1 MKSTADEATFRNYM
15 FFWGGQLVS
24 LLGSSIAQFSI
35 IWWITV
41 ETESAFYLSVASLLG
56 LAPMVVLSPL
66 TGVIADRWNRKALI
80 GTVDLLQAL
89 STLGIIFMFW
99 SDAVAIWQVLILLT
113 LRGVFQA
120 FHNPATAAIIP
131 MMVPRE
137 RLSRMNGVNFLFN
150 GAVNLVGPVTAALLL
165 EVWKIES
172 ILWIDA
178 FTFVVALVPL
188 LMITLPSVR
197 GKHEKPSFKED
208 LAEGIRFIKRG
219 RGLLPTVIMAA
230 LLNFLLAPLSTLLPY
245 YLKVDHL
252 GGASHLALV
261 MALSSGGTLGGGLLM
276 SVWKGAKRKIAI
288 AIASIYITFLGY
300 ALVAFT
306 PLGLFWFMGLSLF
319 IMGFCSPIANVS
331 IITILQTVVPA
342 EMQGRITSV
351 LTAVAM
357 GAMPL
362 GMILAG
368 TIAEF
373 TPTANIFLG
382 CVIAGVIV
390 LTLSWLFT
398 DIRHVEE
405 MKTVPLQ

>member
-1 MKSTADEATFRNYM
+1 MESMADEATFRSYI
-15 FFWGGQLVS
+15 FFWGGQLIS

-56 LAPMVVLSPL
+56 LAPMVLLAPF
-66 TGVIADRWNRKALI
+66 TGVLADRWNRKVLI
-80 GTVDLLQAL
+80 GSVDLFQAL
-89 STLGIIFMFW
+89 TTVVIIFIFW
-99 SDAVAIWQVLILLT
+99 LDVVTLWPILALLT

-120 FHNPATAAIIP
+120 FHNPAAAAIIP

-150 GAVNLVGPVTAALLL
+150 GAVNLVGPVIGAVLL
-165 EVWKIES
+165 EIWSIDA

-178 FTFVVALVPL
+178 ATFVVALIPL
-188 LMITLPSVR
+188 LIIKLPPVR
-197 GKHEKPSFKED
+197 GDREKPSFKKD
-208 LAEGIRFIKRG
+208 LADGIRFIRRG
-219 RGLLPTVIMAA
+219 RGLLPTVVMAA
-230 LLNFLLAPLSTLLPY
+230 LLNFLLAPLFTLLPY
-245 YLKVDHL
+245 YINVDHL
-252 GGASHLALV
+252 GEAAHLAFV
-261 MALSSGGTLGGGLLM
+261 MALSSGGILGGGLLM
-276 SVWKGAKRKIAI
+276 AIWKGARRKIVI

-319 IMGFCSPIANVS
+319 AMSFCSPIANVS

-351 LTAVAM
+351 LSAIAM

-368 TIAEF
+368 TLAEF
-373 TPTANIFLG
+373 TQTANIFLG
-382 CVIAGVIV
+382 CTLAGVIV

-405 MKTVPLQ
+405 INAIPAQ